1 MVEKQ
6 AKIRTESETSTDHT
20 TGMISVNNDHN
31 YNDNNDDNDN
41 VDQADAGDDIIT
53 VDNIYKFVEPP
64 KGPDS
69 YTINV
74 ESNLNFSG

>member
-1 MVEKQ
+1 MVEEQ
-6 AKIRTESETSTDHT
+6 AKIRTESETSTNHT
-20 TGMISVNNDHN
+20 TGMTSVV
-31 YNDNNDDNDN
+31 NNDDNDN
-41 VDQADAGDDIIT
+41 DNVDQTDAGDDIIT